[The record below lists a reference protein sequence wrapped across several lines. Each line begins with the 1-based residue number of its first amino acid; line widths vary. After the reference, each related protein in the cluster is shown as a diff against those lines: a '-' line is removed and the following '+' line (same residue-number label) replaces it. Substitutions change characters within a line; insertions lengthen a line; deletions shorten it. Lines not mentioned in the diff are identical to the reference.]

1 MVTASVARASVLHD
15 QSAWRDLN
23 RWRRRVISDAGPKQ
37 STMRLLLLVL
47 ATHSDANLICY
58 PSERTL
64 AAEAALTVR
73 AVRKHLQA
81 AECDGWI
88 SRTRAAYK
96 RGRWWHTV
104 YQLTNPAISR
114 EEPRSSHQRTH
125 ERNYVPSREEP
136 RSH

>member
-1 MVTASVARASVLHD
+1 MDTASVARASVLHD

-47 ATHSDANLICY
+47 ATHSDANLVCY

-64 AAEAALTVR
+64 AAETALTVR
-73 AVRKHLQA
+73 SVRTHLKA

-88 SRTRAAYK
+88 SRTPAAFK

-104 YQLTNPAISR
+104 YLLTNPAISR
-114 EEPRSSHQRTH
+114 EESRSAHQSAH
-125 ERNYVPSREEP
+125 ERNDVPSREEP

>member
-1 MVTASVARASVLHD
+1 MNTASVARASVLHD

-37 STMRLLLLVL
+37 STTRFVLYIL
-47 ATHSDANLICY
+47 ATHSDTNMVCF

-64 AAEAALTVR
+64 AAETALTVR
-73 AVRKHLQA
+73 AVRKHLKA

-104 YQLTNPAISR
+104 YLLTNPAISNERNRVPPIITNERR
-114 EEPRSSHQRTH
+114 EE
-125 ERNYVPSREEP
+125 
-136 RSH
+136 